1 MEERNDMHDINE
13 SNDMKDIEDQEE
25 LESKPIPTII
35 FDKSTNVCH
44 PGEYNGG
51 IILKLQHPTVK
62 MIFSD
67 HIVLTDH
74 SIDVQGLA
82 VGTAKGKAFSTEQNL
97 HLNSLGDIIFIVRL
111 DPEIVKEFDSARFS
125 AQYPSIVRFLQ
136 TTILYLSSPERKID
150 HLDFVAGEILHRPVA
165 LLKNHGLIIG
175 DRLVGEEEI
184 TPGDKLGGKEE
195 FNLVFY
201 DCIIIGGIPRGLR
214 ESDNEMEPSESNIL
228 VSYEHFMMF
237 PLDQIEMIFL
247 LGTENF

>member
-1 MEERNDMHDINE
+1 MDERNDMLE
-13 SNDMKDIEDQEE
+13 TNDMKDFEDQEE
-25 LESKPIPTII
+25 LENIENIPEPTII
-35 FDKSTNVCH
+35 FDKSTNVSH
-44 PGEYNGG
+44 PGEYKGG
-51 IILKLQHPTVK
+51 IIVKLQHPTVK

-67 HIVLTDH
+67 HIILTEN
-74 SIDVQGLA
+74 SINVKGLA
-82 VGTAKGKAFSTEQNL
+82 VGTTNGKAFSTEQNL
-97 HLNSLGDIIFIVRL
+97 HLSTLDNIIYVVRL

-136 TTILYLSSPERKID
+136 TTILYMSTPERKID

-175 DRLVGEEEI
+175 DRLVGEKDLVAGESQM
-184 TPGDKLGGKEE
+184 GKEE

-214 ESDNEMEPSESNIL
+214 ENDSEMQPSESNIM
-228 VSYEHFMMF
+228 VSLEHFMMF
-237 PLDQIEMIFL
+237 PLEQIEMIFL